1 MFLTTDDR
9 RSSLPLVTTLRS
21 SLGTVAFDSNSLSL
35 CRIYDKDR
43 EYLMVLPVFI
53 NGGDYWN
60 RTNDPL
66 HVKQV
71 L

>member
-1 MFLTTDDR
+1 MIYRLAADDM
-9 RSSLPLVTTLRS
+9 P
-21 SLGTVAFDSNSLSL
+21 SLGFLPSAWIKKQNICPKTN
-35 CRIYDKDR
+35 
-43 EYLMVLPVFI
+43 VLFF
-53 NGGDYWN
+53 GGDNWN

>member
-1 MFLTTDDR
+1 MEKGTHINKWI
-9 RSSLPLVTTLRS
+9 PLL
-21 SLGTVAFDSNSLSL
+21 F
-35 CRIYDKDR
+35 
-43 EYLMVLPVFI
+43 
-53 NGGDYWN
+53 GGDYWN